1 MYPMKPVFDLDAK
14 VEVPDCMYTLPVIQ
28 SSNTIP
34 GVGAGVSGGCSPSPG
49 VVEALEAR
57 QDAILARLER
67 LKKEIA
73 TYRSSLGLEAGDS
86 QTQVT
91 LPPVSPEHY
100 SIFLSV
106 LFPRHP

>member
-1 MYPMKPVFDLDAK
+1 MYFMKPVFDLDAK

-34 GVGAGVSGGCSPSPG
+34 GVGTGVSGGCAPSSG
-49 VVEALEAR
+49 VLEALEAR

-67 LKKEIA
+67 LKEEVA
-73 TYRSSLGLEAGDS
+73 AYRSSLGLEGGDC

-91 LPPVSPEHY
+91 TTPGFPPGLQL
-100 SIFLSV
+100 LSAS
-106 LFPRHP
+106 